1 MPYFSSNES
10 AAHVYG
16 TNPTQVIPLIASAYM
31 GRNPEMP
38 FIYRA
43 YNESGIVSDKKAQYV
58 FDFDKRFPEGENGEV
73 GYAIGD
79 LYCPAARPSAFNVSC
94 MGPVTV
100 FLNGERVF
108 ISDGNKERNHEKC
121 RFPVTLKAGL
131 NRFIIECERTQIGF
145 GCLLQNA
152 MPQWEPCNYIM
163 PFEGRG
169 GESGFLYSAPRPLRL
184 SSLETLLGE
193 CEQATEM
200 RWFPDIPGA
209 ETPFMSDEKGCYFA
223 WSAFTVQTA
232 GTYPLKADFKNVQTI
247 LLDGAELKKTT
258 REVKLKAGEHQI
270 ALKLRTACALYP
282 VLAIENAEFHSPV
295 SAKGRVGTW
304 LYAGPFKEGAELT
317 PDCLSITHLFD
328 TKSGIAAWRSSFKD
342 VVVRPYAESA
352 LFGRWTY
359 PLGVTLYGLMA
370 SGKQLGRDAYLQYV
384 KTHVAMAVDCQRYAQ
399 YETERYGFAGINQQ
413 LCWLT
418 ELDDCGSF
426 GSLMLECNETFLNE
440 NTNPIADRIADH
452 MRNKQ
457 ERLSGGAFYRGNNT
471 MWADD
476 MYMSIPFMCR
486 YGTLSGDKTYWD
498 DCLNQLLCYKE
509 ALYMPEKRLMSHMR
523 CLNNNEMNGIPWS
536 RGNGWV
542 IFALSELMQ
551 VLPEEHAKR
560 DELIAFY
567 ADLVKGYMAVQGD
580 AGLWHQILDEP
591 GTYPEASATAMF
603 ICAFA
608 RGILGGYIPADLA
621 EEAAASAKRAWAGLC
636 ETAIDRNGNLFGVC
650 RGSGFSFSRPYYRT
664 LSWNLNDT
672 HGIGIVML
680 AGAHI
685 ARLGG

>member
-1 MPYFSSNES
+1 MPYFSNNES
-10 AAHVYG
+10 AASVYG
-16 TNPTQVIPLIASAYM
+16 KKPEQVIPLIASAYM

-43 YNESGIVSDKKAQYV
+43 FNESGIAADKKAQTV
-58 FDFDKRFPEGENGEV
+58 FDFDKRYPEGENGEV
-73 GYAIGD
+73 AYAIGD
-79 LYCPAARPSAFNVSC
+79 LYCPAAKPSAFNVSC
-94 MGPVTV
+94 MGPVAV

-108 ISDGNKERNHEKC
+108 TSDGNKERNHEKC
-121 RFPVTLKAGL
+121 RFPVSLNAGL

-163 PFEGRG
+163 PFKRRR
-169 GESGFLYSAPRPLRL
+169 GESGFVYSAPQMQRI
-184 SSLETLLGE
+184 SSFEALLGE
-193 CEQATEM
+193 CEKATEM
-200 RWFPDIPGA
+200 GWFPEIPQ
-209 ETPFMSDEKGCYFA
+209 EEIPFTSSEKGTYFA
-223 WSAFTVQTA
+223 WSAFTVKTA
-232 GTYPLKADFKNVQTI
+232 GTYTLKTDFENVQAI
-247 LLDGAELKKTT
+247 LLDSAELPKAT
-258 REVKLKAGEHQI
+258 REIKLKAGEHQI
-270 ALKLRTACALYP
+270 ALSLSTACANYP
-282 VLAIENAEFHSPV
+282 VATIENTEFHTPV

-304 LYAGPFKEGAELT
+304 LYAGPFEEGAKLT
-317 PDCLSITHLFD
+317 SDCLSATHLFEA
-328 TKSGIAAWRSSFKD
+328 KSGVSAWRSSFEN
-342 VVVRPYAESA
+342 VVIRPYVESA

-370 SGKQLGRDAYLQYV
+370 SGKQLGRESYLQYV
-384 KTHVAMAVDCQRYAQ
+384 KNHVTMTVDFQRYAL

-426 GSLMLECNETFLNE
+426 GSLMLECNETFPNE
-440 NTNPIADRIADH
+440 NTNPIADTIADH

-457 ERLSGGAFYRGNNT
+457 ERLPNGAFYRGNNT

-486 YGTLSGDKTYWD
+486 YGTLSGDESYWD

-523 CLNNNEMNGIPWS
+523 CLNNNEKNGIPWS

-551 VLPEEHAKR
+551 VLPKEHAKR
-560 DELIAFY
+560 DELVAFY
-567 ADLVKGYMAVQGD
+567 AELVQGYMAVQGD
-580 AGLWHQILDEP
+580 TGMWHQILDEK

-608 RGILGGYIPADLA
+608 RGILGGYMPEALV
-621 EEAAASAKRAWAGLC
+621 EEAASSAKRAWEGLC
-636 ETAIDRNGNLFGVC
+636 ETAIDRSGNLFGVC

-680 AGAHI
+680 AGVHI